1 MKIHEYQGKAVLRK
15 FGVKV
20 PDGEPAFT
28 ADEAVAIGNR
38 LGYPCVV
45 KSQIH
50 AGGRG
55 KGGGVKLARTRED
68 VKELAEKMLGMTLVT
83 HQTGPEGRLVKRVL
97 IEQGMNL
104 EGAREM
110 YLAIVMDRDSQR
122 PVVMAS
128 SEGGVDI
135 EEIAATNPK
144 AILKQY
150 VDPRVGFQ
158 AFQAR
163 QIAFGLGLPNAV
175 VGQAVQF
182 IRALYEAFEKTDASL
197 LEINPW
203 MLTADGVLYALDA
216 KINFDDNAL
225 DRHPDLRDYRDLD
238 EEEPLEVE
246 ASKYSLNYIKLPGGN
261 VGCMVNGAGLAMATM
276 DIIKLAGGSPAN
288 FLDVGGG
295 ANADQIKNAFR
306 ILMADKDVK
315 AVFINIFGGILRC
328 DVLAEGVIAAVRDLG
343 VKIPIV
349 VRMKGNNEALGKEML
364 LNSGLAF
371 QTADNMMVAAKKV
384 VAAVSGAPAPKSKG
398 AAKPAPKAAAKTA
411 SAKPVAKKGQPA
423 SKAKA
428 SAKGGRK

>member
-1 MKIHEYQGKAVLRK
+1 MKIHEYQGKSILRK

-20 PDGEPAFT
+20 PEGEPAFT
-28 ADEAVAIGNR
+28 PEEAVAVSSR

-45 KSQIH
+45 KAQIH

-55 KGGGVKLARTRED
+55 KGGGVRLARTKDEVLTIAHD
-68 VKELAEKMLGMTLVT
+68 MLGMTLVT
-83 HQTGPEGRLVKRVL
+83 HQTGPEGRVVKRVL
-97 IEQGMNL
+97 IEQGMKL
-104 EGAREM
+104 EGSREM

-128 SEGGVDI
+128 SEGGMDI

-144 AILKQY
+144 AILKEY
-150 VDPRVGFQ
+150 VDPAVGFQ

-182 IRALYEAFEKTDASL
+182 IRALYDAFVKTDSSL

-203 MLTADGVLYALDA
+203 LLTANGVLYALDT
-216 KINFDDNAL
+216 KINLDDNAL
-225 DRHPDLRDYRDLD
+225 DRHPDLRAYRDLD

-246 ASKYSLNYIKLPGGN
+246 ASKHSLNYIKLPGGN

-276 DIIKLAGGSPAN
+276 DIIKLAGGAPAN

-295 ANADQIKNAFR
+295 ASADQIKNAFR
-306 ILMADKDVK
+306 ILMADKDVRG
-315 AVFINIFGGILRC
+315 VFINIFGGILRC
-328 DVLAEGVIAAVRDLG
+328 DILAEGVIAAVRDLK
-343 VKIPIV
+343 VKVPIV
-349 VRMKGNNEALGKEML
+349 VRMKGNKEELGKQML
-364 LNSGLAF
+364 LNSGFAF

-384 VAAVSGAPAPKSKG
+384 VASVSDAPPK
-398 AAKPAPKAAAKTA
+398 AKPP
-411 SAKPVAKKGQPA
+411 
-423 SKAKA
+423 SKAK
-428 SAKGGRK
+428 SPSKVKPPAKGGRK

>member
-20 PDGEPAFT
+20 PEGEPAFT
-28 ADEAVAIGNR
+28 PEEAVAVASR

-55 KGGGVKLARTRED
+55 KGGGVKLARTRDD
-68 VKELAEKMLGMTLVT
+68 VMEIAEKMLGMTLVT
-83 HQTGPEGRLVKRVL
+83 HQTGPEGRVVKRVL

-104 EGAREM
+104 EGSREM

-150 VDPRVGFQ
+150 VDPSVGFQ

-182 IRALYEAFEKTDASL
+182 IRALYEAFEKTDSSL

-203 MLTADGVLYALDA
+203 LLTADGVLYALDA

-225 DRHPDLRDYRDLD
+225 DRHPDLRGYRDLD

-246 ASKYSLNYIKLPGGN
+246 ASKHSLNYIKLPGGN

-276 DIIKLAGGSPAN
+276 DIIKLAGGAPAN

-295 ANADQIKNAFR
+295 ASADQIKNAFR

-328 DVLAEGVIAAVRDLG
+328 DVLAEGVIAAVRDLR
-343 VKIPIV
+343 VKVPV
-349 VRMKGNNEALGKEML
+349 VIRMKGNNEALGKEML
-364 LNSGLAF
+364 IESGFAF

-384 VAAVSGAPAPKSKG
+384 VAAVSGAAKR
-398 AAKPAPKAAAKTA
+398 AKPAR
-411 SAKPVAKKGQPA
+411 
-423 SKAKA
+423 KAKG
-428 SAKGGRK
+428 STKGGRR